1 MKKLYNEK
9 TLITLF
15 ILSIVVLFG
24 CQKTDDVSEQN
35 DWLPPHLQKQF
46 PHLQK
51 QLQEQMQGSRKK
63 TREQQDKENEKLYKE
78 IRKENWKQWLLI
90 FKKANYNVLFSVRKS
105 EKWISEHLNEATLEA
120 SDYLNETESL
130 EWLSEN
136 GYEVEKSSDGSTT
149 IKKTI
154 KKRLIPD
161 EAIKDMREAG
171 VPLPRDA
178 YRLVSRSIS
187 ISIGDAQIIARPLL
201 EDKGVLTALHGK
213 FYIKEKPPQPAFN
226 PHYDIFYGTGLPSG
240 VDSFVIIVDLNGK
253 HRVIIK

>member
-35 DWLPPHLQKQF
+35 DWLPPHLQ
-46 PHLQK
+46 
-51 QLQEQMQGSRKK
+51 EQMQESRNK
-63 TREQQDKENEKLYKE
+63 TREQQDKEYEKLYKE

-90 FKKANYNVLFSVRKS
+90 FKKVNYNVLFSVRKS

-120 SDYLNETESL
+120 SDYLNATESL

-154 KKRLIPD
+154 KKRMIPD
-161 EAIKDMREAG
+161 EAIKDMQEAIKKHSNSLG
-171 VPLPRDA
+171 YVPMSP
-178 YRLVSRSIS
+178 YGNHLVSR
-187 ISIGDAQIIARPLL
+187 
-201 EDKGVLTALHGK
+201 
-213 FYIKEKPPQPAFN
+213 FN
-226 PHYDIFYGTGLPSG
+226 INIYRGCSDYSSPHF
-240 VDSFVIIVDLNGK
+240 
-253 HRVIIK
+253 

>member
-1 MKKLYNEK
+1 MKK
-9 TLITLF
+9 TLISLF
-15 ILSIVVLFG
+15 ILSIIVLFG

-35 DWLPPHLQKQF
+35 DWLPPHLQKQM
-46 PHLQK
+46 
-51 QLQEQMQGSRKK
+51 QESRNK

-78 IRKENWKQWLLI
+78 IRKENWKRWLFV
-90 FKKANYNVLFSVRKS
+90 FKKADYNVLFSVRKS

-120 SDYLNETESL
+120 SGYLNETESL
-130 EWLSEN
+130 EWLSKN

-154 KKRLIPD
+154 KERLIPD

-171 VPLPRDA
+171 VPIPPNA
-178 YRLVSRSIS
+178 YYLVSRSIS
-187 ISIGDAQIIARPLL
+187 ISIGDARIIARPLL

-213 FYIKEKPPQPAFN
+213 FYIKEKPLLPALS
-226 PHYDIFYGTGLPSG
+226 PHYDIFYGPGMPSG

>member
-1 MKKLYNEK
+1 MKK
-9 TLITLF
+9 TLISLF
-15 ILSIVVLFG
+15 ILSIIVLFG

-35 DWLPPHLQKQF
+35 DWPPPHL
-46 PHLQK
+46 PK
-51 QLQEQMQGSRKK
+51 QLQEQMQESRNK

-78 IRKENWKQWLLI
+78 IRKDNWKRWLFV
-90 FKKANYNVLFSVRKS
+90 FKKLNYNVLFSVRKS

-120 SDYLNETESL
+120 SGYLNETESL

-187 ISIGDAQIIARPLL
+187 ISIGDARIIARPLL

-213 FYIKEKPPQPAFN
+213 FYIKEKPPQPALN

>member
-1 MKKLYNEK
+1 MKK
-9 TLITLF
+9 TLISLF
-15 ILSIVVLFG
+15 ILSIIVLFG

-35 DWLPPHLQKQF
+35 DWLPPHLQKQM
-46 PHLQK
+46 
-51 QLQEQMQGSRKK
+51 QESRNK

-78 IRKENWKQWLLI
+78 IRKENWKRWLFV

-105 EKWISEHLNEATLEA
+105 EKWILEHLNEATLEA
-120 SDYLNETESL
+120 SGYLNETESL

-154 KKRLIPD
+154 KIRMIPD
-161 EAIKDMREAG
+161 EAIKDMQEAD
-171 VPLPRDA
+171 VPMPPYA
-178 YRLVSRSIS
+178 NRLVSRSIS
-187 ISIGDAQIIARPLL
+187 ISIGDARIIARPLL

-213 FYIKEKPPQPAFN
+213 FYIKEIPPLPALS
-226 PHYDIFYGTGLPSG
+226 PHYDVFYGPGMPSG